1 MIAFPSFKQASPANC
16 LNLLIAFGIAT
27 LTILSLEYARRV
39 HNGTLEHSDHIF
51 SFSSKA
57 TEPSISQPS
66 PSPSPT
72 TPTQARYL
80 PASALLTRP
89 LATSLTT
96 VPKYFHQSW
105 LNTTL
110 PAKFS
115 HWSRTCREQHPDWEW
130 VLWTDADNEE
140 LMRRY
145 VPWVYADLDVECLA
159 PTESLIGKYHQPGPQ
174 AFIGSMGYQ
183 DALGKA
189 SVQNAWF
196 ASTPGHPFWQL
207 PLEHTQRHIKESPNP
222 EALTGPAAL
231 MDVMK
236 EYREVFEGGIAL
248 GMHYRKGGWRDL
260 FWEGFEGEARV
271 VQDVE
276 VDRELRGE
284 SVNAKQSKHTV
295 TVLPWYEV
303 FPYSWMDEGRPV
315 RDVCWARSP
324 GFNETQCKLLLA
336 TDRWE
341 SHAITYWSH
350 SWGDDKKGHDPY
362 GMSVV
367 MSEEEKKEVDD
378 HDIEKIGQNRKAH
391 HGQ

>member
-1 MIAFPSFKQASPANC
+1 MLPMP
-16 LNLLIAFGIAT
+16 

-51 SFSSKA
+51 SFYSKA
-57 TEPSISQPS
+57 TELSITLPS
-66 PSPSPT
+66 PSPSLT

-80 PASALLTRP
+80 SASAILTRP
-89 LATSLTT
+89 LVTSLTT

-115 HWSRTCREQHPDWEW
+115 RWSRTCREQHPDWEW

-145 VPWVYADLDVECLA
+145 VPWFMDTYLALPEEKPVYRADSARNVYMHVFGGVYADLDVECLA
-159 PTESLIGKYHQPGPQ
+159 PTESLIEKYHQPGPQ

-183 DALGKA
+183 DAPGKA

-196 ASTPGHPFWQL
+196 VSTPAHPFWQL

-236 EYREVFEGGIAL
+236 EIGRFL
-248 GMHYRKGGWRDL
+248 KG
-260 FWEGFEGEARV
+260 
-271 VQDVE
+271 
-276 VDRELRGE
+276 
-284 SVNAKQSKHTV
+284 
-295 TVLPWYEV
+295 
-303 FPYSWMDEGRPV
+303 
-315 RDVCWARSP
+315 
-324 GFNETQCKLLLA
+324 
-336 TDRWE
+336 
-341 SHAITYWSH
+341 
-350 SWGDDKKGHDPY
+350 
-362 GMSVV
+362 
-367 MSEEEKKEVDD
+367 
-378 HDIEKIGQNRKAH
+378 
-391 HGQ
+391 

>member
-1 MIAFPSFKQASPANC
+1 
-16 LNLLIAFGIAT
+16 
-27 LTILSLEYARRV
+27 
-39 HNGTLEHSDHIF
+39 
-51 SFSSKA
+51 
-57 TEPSISQPS
+57 
-66 PSPSPT
+66 
-72 TPTQARYL
+72 
-80 PASALLTRP
+80 
-89 LATSLTT
+89 
-96 VPKYFHQSW
+96 
-105 LNTTL
+105 
-110 PAKFS
+110 
-115 HWSRTCREQHPDWEW
+115 
-130 VLWTDADNEE
+130 
-140 LMRRY
+140 MRRY
-145 VPWVYADLDVECLA
+145 VPWFMDTYLALPEEKPVYRADSARNVYMHVFGGCVITPAHPHEMIHLLTVSCRVYADLDVECRA
-159 PTESLIGKYHQPGPQ
+159 PTESLIEKYHQPGPQ

-183 DALGKA
+183 DAPGKA

-196 ASTPGHPFWQL
+196 ASTPAHPFWQL

-236 EYREVFEGGIAL
+236 EYREVFERGHAL
-248 GMHYRKGGWRDL
+248 GMHYRKEGWRDL
-260 FWEGFEGEARV
+260 FREGAEGEAGA

-276 VDRELRGE
+276 VDREPRGE
-284 SVNAKQSKHTV
+284 SVNAKRSKHTV

-315 RDVCWARSP
+315 REMCWARSP

-367 MSEEEKKEVDD
+367 MSEEEKKEVND
-378 HDIEKIGQNRKAH
+378 HDIEIVGHNRKAH